1 MIYHHIREGRF
12 VSRPNRFIA
21 HVEVDGQIEVC
32 HVKNTGRC
40 RELLIPGTTVWI
52 DESEN
57 PNRKT
62 KYDLIA
68 VDRGGMLVNMD
79 SQAPNRLFAE
89 WAGEGH
95 LGSFDEIR
103 PECRFGD
110 SRFDFRLRQGE
121 KLTYVE
127 VKGCTLEIDGG
138 AFFPDAPTERGVKH
152 IRELM
157 AARAAGHGAMLVVVI
172 QMKGP
177 QYFSPNRAT
186 HPAFADA
193 LLEAQAAGVEILALD
208 CRVAPNEVHID
219 GPVPLRLQDLT

>member
-1 MIYHHIREGRF
+1 MIYHHIKAGRF

-21 HVEVDGQIEVC
+21 HVELDGQVEVC

-40 RELLIPGTTVWI
+40 RELLIPGVQVWV
-52 DESEN
+52 DEREN
-57 PNRKT
+57 PGRKT
-62 KYDLIA
+62 KYDLIT

-89 WAGEGH
+89 WVREGH
-95 LGSFDEIR
+95 LGSFDELR

-121 KLTYVE
+121 CMTYAE
-127 VKGCTLEIDGG
+127 VKGCTLERDGI
-138 AFFPDAPTERGVKH
+138 ALFPDAPTERGVKH

-157 AARAAGHGAMLVVVI
+157 AAKAAGYGAMLVIVI

-177 QYFSPNRAT
+177 KAFRPNRDT

-193 LLEAQAAGVEILALD
+193 LLEARAAGVEILAYD
-208 CRVAPNEVHID
+208 CTVTPEAVRID
-219 GPVPLRLQDLT
+219 RPIPVCL

>member
-21 HVEVDGQIEVC
+21 HVEVDRQIEVC

-127 VKGCTLEIDGG
+127 VKGCTLEIDGV